1 METSSIPQ
9 KVGFRSETGPRYVK
23 SSCRAESLCARMM
36 AYSRL
41 QHRPFQIFLY
51 RESETVGKLLGMRD
65 YNLNGAL
72 FQCTTSYSA
81 SGFRLDFRFKL
92 HVGFSSA
99 FRNFFFFGS
108 EYEGLVAT
116 ISREQATDEIQAPSG
131 IFRVFKSGC
140 RHLLTRNTPSFLG
153 RQIFLVRCASLLIGS
168 VK

>member
-1 METSSIPQ
+1 MATNSIPQ

-23 SSCRAESLCARMM
+23 SSSRAESLCARMM

-41 QHRPFQIFLY
+41 QHHPFQIFFY
-51 RESETVGKLLGMRD
+51 HESETVGKLLGMRD
-65 YNLNGAL
+65 YNLNGAV
-72 FQCTTSYSA
+72 FQCTTLYSA
-81 SGFRLDFRFKL
+81 SGFRLDLRFKL
-92 HVGFSSA
+92 HFGFSWA
-99 FRNFFFFGS
+99 FRNFFGS

-116 ISREQATDEIQAPSG
+116 VSREQATEELKAPSG

-153 RQIFLVRCASLLIGS
+153 RQIFLVRCASLLISS